1 MEITIAAKVEFNLLN
16 ADIWIKIW
24 FGGKFLEID
33 FSFNF
38 WIFGT
43 FFRKGLLLKKSY
55 VSVIT

>member
-38 WIFGT
+38 
-43 FFRKGLLLKKSY
+43 
-55 VSVIT
+55 